1 MSDLDDFD
9 ANAGMDEPDRS
20 EPADMGGGES
30 SGPQDLLNG
39 PDDSAEQIDEPTGPR
54 RLESVMTDDSI
65 TPLTATDG
73 QVTLDKDD
81 FDELVHKA
89 DADTR
94 WSINES
100 ADPITLTTKAK
111 RGSDTRDQDE
121 VKVKCKGNNPEA
133 TAQKLA
139 ETLAALEAEGVA
151 DTLRET
157 QPSGSE

>member
-1 MSDLDDFD
+1 MTLEDFD

-39 PDDSAEQIDEPTGPR
+39 PEDSTEQTSESTGAVP
-54 RLESVMTDDSI
+54 LE
-65 TPLTATDG
+65 
-73 QVTLDKDD
+73 
-81 FDELVHKA
+81 
-89 DADTR
+89 DAMSDNTVAKHTV
-94 WSINES
+94 SES
-100 ADPITLTTKAK
+100 ADKITLKADVK
-111 RGSDTRDQDE
+111 RGSDTRDQDKIN
-121 VKVKCKGNNPEA
+121 VKVKGDNPEA

-157 QPSGSE
+157 QPGESE